1 MGAREDAIT
10 KVVTDAK
17 ANPKGGE
24 AKALLD
30 VLGPAEIPERA
41 VKGTLN
47 SGNGLLVA
55 TGHRAIFIDKG
66 IVGLKVEEFPYSK
79 ISSIQYKVGML
90 LGEIAIHTA
99 GNSAE
104 IKNVQKAETK
114 EFAEWLRTR
123 IASTDASAAAAPAAA
138 PDPMEQLA
146 KVAEL
151 HKAGILTDE
160 EFAAKK
166 KQLLGL

>member
-10 KVVTDAK
+10 RVVTEAK

-30 VLGPAEIPERA
+30 VLGPDEIPERA
-41 VKGTLN
+41 VKGTLG
-47 SGNGLLVA
+47 SGNGLLVG
-55 TGHRAIFIDKG
+55 TDRRAIFIDKG
-66 IVGLKVEEFPYSK
+66 LIGLRVEEYPYDK
-79 ISSIQYKVGML
+79 ISSIQFKTGMM
-90 LGEIAIHTA
+90 LGEISIHTSGTA
-99 GNSAE
+99 AE
-104 IKNVQKAETK
+104 IKNVQKAETRT
-114 EFAEWLRTR
+114 FAEWLRTR
-123 IASTDASAAAAPAAA
+123 ISQKAAPSGTASTQD
-138 PDPMEQLA
+138 DPMSQLA

-166 KQLLGL
+166 KQLLGI